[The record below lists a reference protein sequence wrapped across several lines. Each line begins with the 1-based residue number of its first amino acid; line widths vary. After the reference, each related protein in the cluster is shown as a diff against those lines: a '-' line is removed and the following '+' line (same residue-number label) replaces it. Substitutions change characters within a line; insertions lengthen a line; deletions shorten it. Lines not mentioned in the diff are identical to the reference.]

1 MYRTIDS
8 RLLIWIHFL
17 TSPVLVAVLYWPV
30 LELPFF
36 WDDVANFEFMQG
48 RSLLS
53 FWTSASGFPY
63 YRPLGFSIFRIWQW
77 LFGATNTFAFHLLNI
92 IVMICNGWLITAI
105 GLRIWAVLDNG
116 ERVNDKQLSKPL
128 ARNIFAWQGAIF
140 LCSFPFASI
149 VIPLVASLFHL
160 LVSMLV
166 LLSILAILNFYTSG
180 NVIWAYLG
188 ALCACLAPFA
198 HESGIIAGY
207 VLVVLWIVILR
218 EFRVQ
223 NKIDSS
229 EITISTRF
237 FILISV
243 VANTAF
249 PVFWASIDKMR
260 LDTGLPTLRPMLEI
274 WNNTIFFLAAYTFP
288 VQPFALFLS
297 NQTSLSEAQS
307 VVIVGSLC
315 LVIIALIFW
324 RFDKLRLFML
334 SLILVMLMSLPSI
347 LTLPQLYVVVSPRLT
362 VLPSIGAV
370 LMWSGLV
377 SLIASRGKYHAWLV
391 ALLSVTLLTIP
402 IRYINSRVELHR
414 RALAPISDMV
424 SVVELFPEDNH
435 LVVNPTTWL
444 ASAYHTYPIV
454 HDGVVVIPEYH
465 DPGQLVGVHTDQ
477 VVQVDGIN
485 FPLVAVEPDHHYY
498 DVWGEVLHWD
508 EMAARIRKYDHVW
521 LITYGDGPLEFTEVG
536 QVLHEDLSITDQ
548 IPLAIFDGGR
558 LVLWSGLLTVDMRG
572 ELLVE
577 LVWTLNTPSDEE
589 VFVHAFDCQGNL
601 LGMADGPPL
610 GRMFPF
616 WQWVNGDTV
625 RDVRNI
631 RLSGEASIDC
641 VKVEVGLF
649 EPSTGNRVVAHDIDD
664 NEYINGVVILDINLD
679 SANH

>member
-92 IVMICNGWLITAI
+92 IVMICNGWLIAAI
-105 GLRIWAVLDNG
+105 GLKVWLTFDNG
-116 ERVNDKQLSKPL
+116 SKPNKRSISKSI
-128 ARNIFAWQGAIF
+128 AGNIFAWQAAIV

-160 LVSMLV
+160 LVTMLV
-166 LLSILAILNFYTSG
+166 LLSVLAILNFYTSG
-180 NVIWAYLG
+180 DVIWAYIS

-207 VLVVLWIVILR
+207 VLAALWTVVLRNVGK
-218 EFRVQ
+218 Q

-229 EITISTRF
+229 EITISAKL
-237 FILISV
+237 FISISV

-249 PVFWASIDKMR
+249 PLLWTFIDKMR

-274 WNNTIFFLAAYTFP
+274 WNNTIFFFAAYTFP
-288 VQPFALFLS
+288 VQPFAFFLS
-297 NQTSLSEAQS
+297 NQTSWSEPQS

-324 RFDKLRLFML
+324 RFHKLRLLLL
-334 SLILVMLMSLPSI
+334 SVIFVVLMSLPSI

-362 VLPSIGAV
+362 VLPSISAA
-370 LMWSGLV
+370 LMWSGLFT
-377 SLIASRGKYHAWLV
+377 LIAIRSKYHSWLAV
-391 ALLSVTLLTIP
+391 LLSVTLLTIP

-424 SVVELFPEDNH
+424 SVVELFPEDTH

-444 ASAYHTYPIV
+444 ASAHHTYPIV

-465 DPGQLVGVHTDQ
+465 DPGQLVGVHTNQ
-477 VVQVDGIN
+477 VAQVDGIN

-521 LITYGDGPLEFTEVG
+521 LTTYGDGPLGFTEVG
-536 QVLHEDLSITDQ
+536 QVLYQEFSTIDQ
-548 IPLAIFDGGR
+548 IPLAIFDRGR
-558 LVLWSGLLTVDMRG
+558 LILFSGLLTLDMRG

-577 LVWTLNTPSDEE
+577 LVWKLNSPSTEE
-589 VFVHAFDCQGNL
+589 VFVHTFDCQGNL

-616 WQWVNGDTV
+616 WQWVNDETV

-631 RLSGEASIDC
+631 RLSDSSSLDC
-641 VKVEVGLF
+641 VMVEVGLF
-649 EPSTGNRVVAHDIDD
+649 EPSTGNRVVVHDSDG
-664 NEYINGVVILDINLD
+664 NEYLNGVVSLGINLD
-679 SANH
+679 NEK